1 MSDTPRTEKARQ
13 EFEHQRIYGQN
24 GIDEVALSGFDFAEI
39 LEQELNQAIK
49 ERYRFKECDEA
60 VGALH
65 RLMSDAGIECGH
77 IVDRVERVVIQ
88 RDENK
93 AGWDSCSLTAL
104 RLEQERNRAVR
115 CLQAIQEYLA
125 AAHEDG
131 DTLAGIEALIHEWK
145 VSTE

>member
-1 MSDTPRTEKARQ
+1 MSETPRTDA
-13 EFEHQRIYGQN
+13 
-24 GIDEVALSGFDFAEI
+24 ALKSFYTPPYNFRFCDLTDFTAK
-39 LEQELNQAIK
+39 LERELAQAIK
-49 ERYRFKECDEA
+49 A
-60 VGALH
+60 
-65 RLMSDAGIECGH
+65 
-77 IVDRVERVVIQ
+77 

-145 VSTE
+145 VSTK